1 MRSDVTRPPLQPE
14 TLDIDILREMY
25 REGAIDFTGVD
36 PRLNATRIA
45 RELGVRRARVSARL
59 KAWRDSGLLRRYDVW
74 VNPALFGWQGA
85 GVNIRVHHPRAK
97 ADLLSRLAALE
108 GAVSAV
114 EFLGEWIT
122 FGVVTPDAAALER
135 TLTIV
140 RGLAGVQEVE
150 VPMPWRMLPPRREL
164 SPLDIRIV
172 RALRKS
178 PTAMLS
184 TTAHQVGI
192 STRTMTR
199 RYANL
204 VENRDVWFHPSFDFR
219 AFSSP
224 VVLLAMTLPPETD
237 RRPVLRRIQTRYP
250 LSLAFR
256 GMPERPGSDPGG
268 LLGLVMPSSAAHLEE
283 VEQFVASIE
292 GVEELEANVVVR
304 LHSFPD
310 WFDRQLE
317 ALAQRR
323 S

>member
-1 MRSDVTRPPLQPE
+1 V
-14 TLDIDILREMY
+14 
-25 REGAIDFTGVD
+25 
-36 PRLNATRIA
+36 
-45 RELGVRRARVSARL
+45 VS
-59 KAWRDSGLLRRYDVW
+59 
-74 VNPALFGWQGA
+74 
-85 GVNIRVHHPRAK
+85 
-97 ADLLSRLAALE
+97 
-108 GAVSAV
+108 
-114 EFLGEWIT
+114 
-122 FGVVTPDAAALER
+122 PDAAALER
-135 TLTIV
+135 TLRII
-140 RGLAGVQEVE
+140 RGLAGVREVD
-150 VPMPWRMLPPRREL
+150 VPVPWRMLPPKREL

-172 RALRKS
+172 RALREN
-178 PTAMLS
+178 PTALLS
-184 TTAHQVGI
+184 TTADQVGI

-224 VVLLAMTLPPETD
+224 VVLLAVTLRPETD
-237 RRPVLRRIQTRYP
+237 RRSILRRIQTEYP

-256 GMPERPGSDPGG
+256 GMPERPGPDVGG

-283 VEQFVASIE
+283 VEQYVASIE

-310 WFDRQLE
+310 WFDRHLE

>member
-1 MRSDVTRPPLQPE
+1 VTPPPLQPE
-14 TLDIDILREMY
+14 TLDIDMLREMY
-25 REGAIDFTGVD
+25 REGAIEFAGVD

-85 GVNIRVHHPRAK
+85 GFNLRVHHPRAK
-97 ADLLSRLAALE
+97 ADLFSRLAALE
-108 GAVSAV
+108 GAVSGV

-135 TLTIV
+135 TLRII
-140 RGLAGVQEVE
+140 RGLAGVREVD
-150 VPMPWRMLPPRREL
+150 VPAPWRILPPRREL

-172 RALRKS
+172 RALREN

-184 TTAHQVGI
+184 TTADKVGI
-192 STRTMTR
+192 SNRTMTR

-204 VENRDVWFHPSFDFR
+204 VEDRDVWFHPIFDFR
-219 AFSSP
+219 AFSCP
-224 VVLLAMTLPPETD
+224 VVALGVTVRAETD
-237 RRPVLRRIQTRYP
+237 RNSILRRIQTKYP

-256 GMPERPGSDPGG
+256 GMPERPGPAAGG
-268 LLGLVMPSSAAHLEE
+268 LLGLVMPPSAAHLEE
-283 VEQFVASIE
+283 VELYVASIE

>member
-1 MRSDVTRPPLQPE
+1 VTPPPLQPE
-14 TLDIDILREMY
+14 TLDIDMLREMY
-25 REGAIDFTGVD
+25 REGAIDLAGVD
-36 PRLNATRIA
+36 PRINPTRIA

-59 KAWRDSGLLRRYDVW
+59 KAWRDSGLLQRYDVW
-74 VNPALFGWQGA
+74 VNPALFGWQGT
-85 GVNIRVHHPRAK
+85 GVNIRVQHPRAK

-108 GAVSAV
+108 GAVSGV

-135 TLTIV
+135 TLTII
-140 RGLAGVQEVE
+140 RGLAGVREVE

-184 TTAHQVGI
+184 TTANQVGI

-204 VENRDVWFHPSFDFR
+204 VENRDVWFVPIFDFR
-219 AFSSP
+219 AFSYP
-224 VVLLAMTLPPETD
+224 VVLLRMTLRAETD
-237 RRPVLRRIQTRYP
+237 RNYILRRIHTRYP

-256 GMPERPGSDPGG
+256 GMPERPGPDGGG
-268 LLGLVMPSSAAHLEE
+268 LLGLVMPPSAAHLEE
-283 VEQFVASIE
+283 FEVYVASIE

>member
-1 MRSDVTRPPLQPE
+1 LRSDVTRLLLQPE

-45 RELGVRRARVSARL
+45 RELSVRRARVSARL

-97 ADLLSRLAALE
+97 ADLFSRLAALE
-108 GAVSAV
+108 GAVSGV

-135 TLTIV
+135 TLRII
-140 RGLAGVQEVE
+140 RGLAGVREVD
-150 VPMPWRMLPPRREL
+150 VPVPWRMLPPRREL
-164 SPLDIRIV
+164 SSLDIRIV
-172 RALRKS
+172 RALREN
-178 PTAMLS
+178 PTALLS
-184 TTAHQVGI
+184 TTAGRVGI

-204 VENRDVWFHPSFDFR
+204 VENRDVWFHPGFDFR

-224 VVLLAMTLPPETD
+224 VVLLAMTLRPETD
-237 RRPVLRRIQTRYP
+237 RRSILRRIQTGYP
-250 LSLAFR
+250 LCLAFR
-256 GMPERPGSDPGG
+256 GMPERPGPDAGG

-292 GVEELEANVVVR
+292 GVEQLEANVVVR

-317 ALAQRR
+317 VLAQRR

>member
-1 MRSDVTRPPLQPE
+1 MTRPPLQPE
-14 TLDIDILREMY
+14 TIDIDILREMY
-25 REGAIDFTGVD
+25 REGAIDMAGVD

-45 RELGVRRARVSARL
+45 RQLGVRRARVSARL
-59 KAWRDSGLLRRYDVW
+59 KAWRDSGLLRRYDVR
-74 VNPALFGWQGA
+74 VNPALFGCQGA

-97 ADLLSRLAALE
+97 ADLFSRLAALE
-108 GAVSAV
+108 GAVSGV

-135 TLTIV
+135 TLRII
-140 RGLAGVQEVE
+140 RGLTGVREVE
-150 VPMPWRMLPPRREL
+150 VPMPWRMLPPKREL

-172 RALRKS
+172 RALREN

-184 TTAHQVGI
+184 ATADRVGI

-204 VENRDVWFHPSFDFR
+204 VENRDVWFAPIFDFR
-219 AFSSP
+219 AFSYP
-224 VVLLAMTLPPETD
+224 VVLLGVTLRAETD
-237 RRPVLRRIQTRYP
+237 RNSILRRIRTRYP

-256 GMPERPGSDPGG
+256 GMPERPGPEAGG
-268 LLGLVMPSSAAHLEE
+268 LLCLVMPPSAAHLEE
-283 VEQFVASIE
+283 VELYVASIE
-292 GVEELEANVVVR
+292 GVEELEASVVVR
-304 LHSFPD
+304 LHSFPE

-317 ALAQRR
+317 ALAHRR

>member
-1 MRSDVTRPPLQPE
+1 LRSDVSRLPLQPE

-97 ADLLSRLAALE
+97 ADLFSRLAALE
-108 GAVSAV
+108 GAVSGV

-122 FGVVTPDAAALER
+122 FGVVTPDAGALER
-135 TLTIV
+135 TLKII
-140 RGLAGVQEVE
+140 RGLAGVREVD
-150 VPMPWRMLPPRREL
+150 VPVPWRMLPPKREL

-172 RALRKS
+172 RALREN
-178 PTAMLS
+178 PTALLS
-184 TTAHQVGI
+184 TTADQVGI

-224 VVLLAMTLPPETD
+224 VVLLAVTLRPETD
-237 RRPVLRRIQTRYP
+237 RRSILRRIQTEYP

-256 GMPERPGSDPGG
+256 GMPERPGPDVGG

-283 VEQFVASIE
+283 VEQYVASIE

-310 WFDRQLE
+310 WFDRHLE

>member
-1 MRSDVTRPPLQPE
+1 MTRPPLQPE
-14 TLDIDILREMY
+14 TIDIDILREMY
-25 REGAIDFTGVD
+25 REGAIELAGVD
-36 PRLNATRIA
+36 PRLNVTRIA
-45 RELGVRRARVSARL
+45 RQLGVRRPRVADRL
-59 KAWRDSGLLRRYDVW
+59 KAWSESGLLRQYDVW

-85 GVNIRVHHPRAK
+85 GVSIRVQHPGAK
-97 ADLLSRLAALE
+97 AELFSRLAALE

-122 FGVVTPDAAALER
+122 FGVVTPNGDALER
-135 TLTIV
+135 TLKVI
-140 RGLAGVQEVE
+140 RGLTGVREVDE
-150 VPMPWRMLPPRREL
+150 PAPWIMLPPNRVL

-172 RALRKS
+172 RALREN

-184 TTAHQVGI
+184 TTAGRVGI

-204 VENRDVWFHPSFDFR
+204 VENRDVWFVPIFDFR
-219 AFSSP
+219 AFSFP
-224 VVLLAMTLPPETD
+224 VVLLGVKLRAETD
-237 RRPVLRRIQTRYP
+237 RNSILRRIRTRYP

-256 GMPERPGSDPGG
+256 GMPERPGLDAGR
-268 LLGLVMPSSAAHLEE
+268 LLCLVMPASAAHLEE
-283 VEQFVASIE
+283 LELYVASIE
-292 GVEELEANVVVR
+292 GVEGLEANVVVR

-317 ALAQRR
+317 ALARRR

>member
-1 MRSDVTRPPLQPE
+1 VTLPPLQPE
-14 TLDIDILREMY
+14 PLDIDILREMY
-25 REGAIDFTGVD
+25 REGAIDLAGVD
-36 PRLNATRIA
+36 PRINPTRIA
-45 RELGVRRARVSARL
+45 RKLGVRRARVSARL

-74 VNPALFGWQGA
+74 VNPALFGWQGT
-85 GVNIRVHHPRAK
+85 GVNIRVQHPRAK

-108 GAVSAV
+108 GAVSCV

-135 TLTIV
+135 TLTVI
-140 RGLAGVQEVE
+140 RGLAGVREVE

-172 RALRKS
+172 RTLRKS

-204 VENRDVWFHPSFDFR
+204 VENRDVWFVPIFDFR
-219 AFSSP
+219 AFSYP
-224 VVLLAMTLPPETD
+224 VVLLRMTLRAETD
-237 RRPVLRRIQTRYP
+237 RNSILRRIHAKYP

-256 GMPERPGSDPGG
+256 GMPERPGPDGGG
-268 LLGLVMPSSAAHLEE
+268 LLGLVMPPSAAHLEE
-283 VEQFVASIE
+283 FEAYVASIK

-317 ALAQRR
+317 ALARRR

>member
-1 MRSDVTRPPLQPE
+1 VTPPPLQPG
-14 TLDIDILREMY
+14 TLDIDMLREMY
-25 REGAIDFTGVD
+25 RQGAIELAGVD
-36 PRLNATRIA
+36 PRLNTTRIA

-59 KAWRDSGLLRRYDVW
+59 NAWRDSGLLRRYDVW
-74 VNPALFGWQGA
+74 VNPALFGWQGV
-85 GVNIRVHHPRAK
+85 GINIRVHHPREK
-97 ADLLSRLAALE
+97 ADLFSRLAALE
-108 GAVSAV
+108 GAVSGV

-122 FGVVTPDAAALER
+122 FGVVTPNAAALER
-135 TLTIV
+135 TLRII
-140 RGLAGVQEVE
+140 RGLVGVREVD
-150 VPMPWRMLPPRREL
+150 VPVPWRMLPPRREL

-172 RALRKS
+172 RALREN

-184 TTAHQVGI
+184 TTADQVGV

-204 VENRDVWFHPSFDFR
+204 VENRDVWFFPIFDFR

-224 VVLLAMTLPPETD
+224 VVFLGMTLRAETD
-237 RRPVLRRIQTRYP
+237 RSSILRRIQTRYP

-256 GMPERPGSDPGG
+256 GMPERPGPDAGG
-268 LLGLVMPSSAAHLEE
+268 LLSLVMPPSAAQLEE
-283 VEQFVASIE
+283 VEMYVASIE
-292 GVEELEANVVVR
+292 GVEQLEANVVVR

>member
-1 MRSDVTRPPLQPE
+1 LRSDVTRLPLQPE

-36 PRLNATRIA
+36 PRLNATGIA
-45 RELGVRRARVSARL
+45 RKLSVRRARVSARL

-85 GVNIRVHHPRAK
+85 GVSIRVHHPHAK
-97 ADLLSRLAALE
+97 ADLFSRLAALE
-108 GAVSAV
+108 GAVSGV

-135 TLTIV
+135 TLRII
-140 RGLAGVQEVE
+140 RGLAGVREVD
-150 VPMPWRMLPPRREL
+150 VPVPWRMLPPRREL
-164 SPLDIRIV
+164 SSLDIRIV
-172 RALRKS
+172 RALREN
-178 PTAMLS
+178 PTALLS
-184 TTAHQVGI
+184 ATADRVGI

-224 VVLLAMTLPPETD
+224 VVLLAMTLRPEID
-237 RRPVLRRIQTRYP
+237 RRSILRRIQTGYP
-250 LSLAFR
+250 LCLAFR
-256 GMPERPGSDPGG
+256 GMPERPGPDTGG